1 MATFFQA
8 CSISYCVYQKQV
20 VLIEMM
26 CTFFLF
32 TVHVTELTFDIFC
45 SLLRCSVSARI
56 HAGNSQWGQD
66 LYQIAFEFV
75 FPWDFTRYFTI
86 FKNNY
91 NNGIKL

>member
-1 MATFFQA
+1 MTTFFSSLFYLILHLSQTG
-8 CSISYCVYQKQV
+8 CPNRNDVY
-20 VLIEMM
+20 
-26 CTFFLF
+26 FFLF